1 MSGILE
7 GFLEGEPFMWMILS
21 VSVVAMGIVAQRAF
35 LFYVKY
41 RLAEDDVTRMVIQSI
56 EANNYSRAL
65 QICQAKAHPLTNI
78 LKAGV
83 MRANRSEKEI
93 RRSMDIAT
101 SDEVARIKKGIP
113 TLPHLSNV
121 ATLLGLL
128 GTIRGLII
136 AFTGMESG
144 DAVKRQ
150 EALSKGIALAFRA
163 TFFAL
168 FCAVIMILCFVVLSG
183 KQNKLLAKIE
193 YSGNLLIDTL
203 ISKAKKV
210 GEKG

>member
-21 VSVVAMGIVAQRAF
+21 VSVIALGIVAQRAF

-101 SDEVARIKKGIP
+101 SDEVAKIKKGIP

>member
-21 VSVVAMGIVAQRAF
+21 VSVVAMGIVLQRIF

-101 SDEVARIKKGIP
+101 SDEVSKIKKGIAA
-113 TLPHLSNV
+113 LPNLSNV

-168 FCAVIMILCFVVLSG
+168 FCAVIMILFFIVLTG

-193 YSGNLLIDTL
+193 YSGNLLVDTL
-203 ISKAKKV
+203 VAKAKKASD
-210 GEKG
+210 KG

>member
-93 RRSMDIAT
+93 RRSMEIAT
-101 SDEVARIKKGIP
+101 SDEVSKIKKGIA